1 MNTRLLKINAMKRF
15 YNWSN
20 MTGDHG
26 TIADCFWMMSVK
38 AVDQAMQKQQ
48 DINERNNWFI
58 KRKNAAV
65 SYERGH
71 IADALLNYIKKRKKR
86 KNIKSSEPQAS
97 SLTTEMG

>member
-15 YNWSN
+15 YNWAT

-38 AVDQAMQKQQ
+38 AIDQAMQKQQ
-48 DINERNNWFI
+48 DINERDSWFR

-65 SYERGH
+65 SYDRDP
-71 IADALLNYIKKRKKR
+71 IVDALLNYIKKRKKR
-86 KNIKSSEPQAS
+86 KMEKILKAQSLKLQA
-97 SLTTEMG
+97 